1 MRESLFA
8 FVRSEFMS
16 RDTVLLEVLC
26 VMFYRI
32 VDVRKAIYEVDDLAQ
47 AISDTAQGQ
56 LKRIFGSLTFA
67 EALGEARPLAS
78 PPL

>member
-1 MRESLFA
+1 MPPHRLLRTPA
-8 FVRSEFMS
+8 FS

-47 AISDTAQGQ
+47 VGG
-56 LKRIFGSLTFA
+56 KPHPPLTNPHP
-67 EALGEARPLAS
+67 ARPSIPRPS
-78 PPL
+78 PLPAP